1 MRGYAIPAGV
11 GVGLGLVFCLMF
23 GVFRVHETT
32 GKTRRVYY
40 DVRCYS
46 GGEVVAEWA
55 SVGRVRF
62 QSNQTTIELL
72 SGEVITDLPCV
83 VTEDRP

>member
-1 MRGYAIPAGV
+1 MRYDIAIVV
-11 GVGLGLVFCLMF
+11 GSVLGIVICLMF

-32 GKTRRVYY
+32 SKTRRVYY

-72 SGEVITDLPCV
+72 SGDVITDLPCV